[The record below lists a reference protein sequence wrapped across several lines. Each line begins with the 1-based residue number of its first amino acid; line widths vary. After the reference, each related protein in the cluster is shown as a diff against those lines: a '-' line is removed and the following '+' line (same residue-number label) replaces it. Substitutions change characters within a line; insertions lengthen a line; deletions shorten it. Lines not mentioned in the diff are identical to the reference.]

1 MSTDNPQNGESNH
14 DWIVTKE
21 EAGQRLDQAIAAHLP
36 TLSRTRIQKL
46 IQAGDVQLN
55 RKPSTSSHAVR
66 VGNKITVAEPPP
78 EAATPQP
85 ESIPLE
91 IVFEDD
97 DLIVIDKAAGMAV
110 HPGRGISSGTMV
122 NALLGRT
129 HSISTI
135 GGVLRPGIV
144 HRLDKD
150 TTGLIMVAKNDQT
163 HIALS
168 EALQSRKVTRLY
180 VALVLRRF
188 DTDRGTI
195 EASIGRNQSNRLK
208 MSVREGHDVK
218 DARTHWR
225 MLERFGGI
233 SQIECKLDTGRTHQ
247 IRVHM
252 SYTGHPL
259 LGDILYGGTAA
270 LAMQFVS
277 PYDTQFKAVIK
288 DISRQMLHAHELKFV
303 HPKTGEA
310 MHFKSAPP
318 ADYQAVLTRLRAAV
332 NEDK

>member
-1 MSTDNPQNGESNH
+1 MTNDESKH
-14 DWIVTKE
+14 AWVVTTE

-36 TLSRTRIQKL
+36 HLSRTRIQKL
-46 IQAGDVQLN
+46 IQSGDIALN
-55 RKPSTSSHAVR
+55 RKPSTASHAVH
-66 VGNKITVAEPPP
+66 VGNRIDVTEPPP

-85 ESIPLE
+85 ESIELNV
-91 IVFEDD
+91 VFEDD
-97 DLIVIDKAAGMAV
+97 DLIVIDKCAGMAV
-110 HPGRGISSGTMV
+110 HPGKGISSGTMV

-168 EALQSRKVTRLY
+168 EALQARKVSRLY
-180 VALVLRRF
+180 VALALRRF

-208 MSVREGHDVK
+208 MTVREGHDVK
-218 DARTHWR
+218 EARTHWR
-225 MLERFGGI
+225 VLERFGGI

-247 IRVHM
+247 IRVHL
-252 SYTGHPL
+252 SHTGHPI
-259 LGDILYGGTAA
+259 LGDVLYGGSAA

-288 DISRQMLHAHELKFV
+288 ELSRQMLHAHELKFV
-303 HPKTGEA
+303 HPRTGEA

-318 ADYQAVLTRLRAAV
+318 EDYQGILTRLRAAA
-332 NEDK
+332 E

>member
-1 MSTDNPQNGESNH
+1 MTNDESKH
-14 DWIVTKE
+14 SWVVTAE
-21 EAGQRLDQAIAAHLP
+21 EAGQRLDQAIAARLP
-36 TLSRTRIQKL
+36 HLSRTRIQKL
-46 IQAGDVQLN
+46 IQGGDVALN
-55 RKPSTSSHAVR
+55 RKPSTPSHSVT
-66 VGNKITVAEPPP
+66 VGYRIDVTEPP
-78 EAATPQP
+78 AQVATPQA
-85 ESIPLE
+85 ESIPLS

-110 HPGRGISSGTMV
+110 HPGKGIANGTMV
-122 NALLGRT
+122 NALLGRP
-129 HSISTI
+129 HSVSTI

-168 EALQSRKVTRLY
+168 EALQARQISRLY
-180 VALVLRRF
+180 VALALRKF
-188 DTDRGTI
+188 QTDRGTI
-195 EASIGRNQSNRLK
+195 EAAIGRNQNNRLK
-208 MSVREGHDVK
+208 MTVREGHDVK
-218 DARTHWR
+218 EARTHWR
-225 MLERFGGI
+225 VLDRFGGI

-252 SYTGHPL
+252 AHIGHPL
-259 LGDILYGGTAA
+259 LGDVLYDGSAA

-288 DISRQMLHAHELKFV
+288 EVNRQMLHAHELKFV
-303 HPKTGEA
+303 HPKSGET

-318 ADYQAVLTRLRAAV
+318 PDYQLILDRLRASA
-332 NEDK
+332 E